1 MLKSNE
7 IKKIDADFWDQK
19 YQNQETGWDIGT
31 ISEPLKCYI
40 DQLED
45 KNIRILIPGCGN
57 AYEAKYLIEKG
68 FKNITVIDISETLVL
83 KLKHTFQ
90 NIEQIN
96 MIHGDFFEHIAS
108 YDLVIEQT
116 FFCAIPPSFREQYVS
131 KMHELLS
138 KNGKLV
144 GLLFDKK
151 FESGPPFG
159 GNQKD
164 YQTLFS
170 NNFNFKTFEKCY
182 NSILPR
188 KNSELFII
196 LEKK

>member
-1 MLKSNE
+1 MPINTVYELN
-7 IKKIDADFWDQK
+7 AVYWDQK

-68 FKNITVIDISETLVL
+68 FKNITVIDVSETLVL

-90 NIEQIN
+90 NTEQIN

-116 FFCAIPPSFREQYVS
+116 FFCAIHPSFREQYVS
-131 KMHELLS
+131 KMYELLS

-144 GLLFDKK
+144 GLLFDKN